1 MQLLEI
7 GLFDK
12 YSIVLLFPLP
22 VPFPHALFPFLFP
35 SPPSLSAFTP
45 SSHFYFSRLPTL
57 SMWRFA
63 SVRTH
68 TSPPSLRSNLMSVS
82 RAQDCKW
89 LSQVK
94 AKQWYSCHVSILVLG
109 LSGLSPRHGCPY
121 WMTHVAQRMT
131 AFTVAIL

>member
-1 MQLLEI
+1 MTSIQSFSYS
-7 GLFDK
+7 LFLFHFPML
-12 YSIVLLFPLP
+12 SSPFFFPLR
-22 VPFPHALFPFLFP
+22 LP

-68 TSPPSLRSNLMSVS
+68 ISPPSLRSNLMSVS

-94 AKQWYSCHVSILVLG
+94 AKQWYSGHVSILVLG

-131 AFTVAIL
+131 AVTVAIL